1 MVVIDE
7 GETTED
13 VKTFCN
19 NRIALVRKVTLRLS
33 SSVLQRHGQK
43 PLEPPSLFSKVAS
56 LRWPGAL
63 ELHLELSCAHPP

>member
-1 MVVIDE
+1 MVVVDE

-13 VKTFCN
+13 VKTLCN

-33 SSVLQRHGQK
+33 SLVSQRQGQK
-43 PLEPPSLFSKVAS
+43 PFEPPRLFSKVA
-56 LRWPGAL
+56 LLWWPGAL